1 SSRLAFRI
9 IVSGGVTTAL
19 IIPGSA
25 ELMGGEGF
33 VIKLRPVSTLSVQD
47 MGISANVDP
56 DSERVWRWMKMAC
69 GENPKNFFGNRG
81 KGMPKSRL

>member
-1 SSRLAFRI
+1 
-9 IVSGGVTTAL
+9 
-19 IIPGSA
+19 
-25 ELMGGEGF
+25 MGGEGF

-69 GENPKNFFGNRG
+69 GENPKV
-81 KGMPKSRL
+81 RLTRLITIIDKIEIEW